1 MKLLRVAMASA
12 ETHNRIYQNAR
23 ENDDPEEEQIRGRK
37 KRKPHSRSLVFARE
51 KKTRKNNINKNFLTL
66 PDTRGPVPAHGRDV
80 LGDAPGAVLLV
91 AGVVLE
97 EAWFLGGSFFFW
109 GGGVGIEKKVR
120 FFRSR
125 SRLQLLLLLPLLP
138 FFSPLLPFPPF
149 RPTGALVPGSPALI
163 AGQVSRVQ
171 YWWPRTDCKSA
182 AASKEID
189 EKKSSPK
196 LKKN

>member
-97 EAWFLGGSFFFW
+97 EAWFLGGSFFF
-109 GGGVGIEKKVR
+109 
-120 FFRSR
+120 
-125 SRLQLLLLLPLLP
+125 
-138 FFSPLLPFPPF
+138 
-149 RPTGALVPGSPALI
+149 
-163 AGQVSRVQ
+163 
-171 YWWPRTDCKSA
+171 
-182 AASKEID
+182 
-189 EKKSSPK
+189 
-196 LKKN
+196 